1 MCNLLHGSRV
11 NEQNYFK
18 MRNLIVSYR
27 KLPQQIMSTFQM
39 KYPDGFDHD
48 TFEFEMPGKQIIC
61 RALLLTVDEVNYLIK
76 IDQRPKRTD
85 LLLDEDW

>member
-1 MCNLLHGSRV
+1 
-11 NEQNYFK
+11 
-18 MRNLIVSYR
+18 
-27 KLPQQIMSTFQM
+27 M

-48 TFEFEMPGKQIIC
+48 TFEFELPGKQIIC
-61 RALLLTVDEVNYLIK
+61 RALRLTVDEVNYLIK